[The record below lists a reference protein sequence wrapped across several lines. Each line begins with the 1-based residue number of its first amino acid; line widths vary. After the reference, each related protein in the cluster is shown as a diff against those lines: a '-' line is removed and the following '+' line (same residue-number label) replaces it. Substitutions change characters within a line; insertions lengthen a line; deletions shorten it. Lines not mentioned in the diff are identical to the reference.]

1 MKIICTN
8 RNEKDFQSMIFDT
21 NLSWE
26 ELKYFTIKRIA
37 FDGHIINK
45 TMYGIGSTYPDASI
59 QQVLVDDDRHF
70 SIKYKQFN
78 NEPIKDYWA
87 IQEFYRV

>member
-1 MKIICTN
+1 MKIICAN

-26 ELKYFTIKRIA
+26 ELKYFIIKRIA

-45 TMYGIGSTYPDASI
+45 TMYRFYIP
-59 QQVLVDDDRHF
+59 
-70 SIKYKQFN
+70 KCFN
-78 NEPIKDYWA
+78 TTSA
-87 IQEFYRV
+87 G